1 MVQAWEKAEAESFP
15 EGWEKKYPIIPNPKT
30 EVPTLATGNPA
41 TYPIIARLVKKTG
54 GTFIRMKEEKLV
66 PLGKLI
72 SYEQKVIPGPASA
85 VCVAGYFQALE
96 KNLIKDGETV
106 IVNIGEGPNRAP
118 LFLEQMI
125 YTTCEV
131 ESVEQCKPH
140 EINGFRE
147 ELWKEVAPYPR

>member
-1 MVQAWEKAEAESFP
+1 
-15 EGWEKKYPIIPNPKT
+15 
-30 EVPTLATGNPA
+30 
-41 TYPIIARLVKKTG
+41 
-54 GTFIRMKEEKLV
+54 MKEEKLV

-147 ELWKEVAPYPR
+147 ELWKEVAPILDSYHDPMGDFYCDNVRLLCNENIIWSNLTLL